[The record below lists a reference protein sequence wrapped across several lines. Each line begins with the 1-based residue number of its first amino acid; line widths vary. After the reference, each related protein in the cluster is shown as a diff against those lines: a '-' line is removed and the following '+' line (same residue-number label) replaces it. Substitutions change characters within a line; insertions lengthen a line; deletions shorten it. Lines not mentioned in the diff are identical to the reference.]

1 MTLLGNV
8 HILCIIWDIF
18 NEIYILCDIN
28 LRLVPMITGR
38 LYYNIFFILNM
49 QYKLQWCDM
58 LYFVVE
64 SLGYMIYGKFT
75 VSMLYVLVVSLFR
88 AIRQGYRLRKLM
100 LLFLIIKMNFR
111 SQNKSHRRQKMSL
124 RSDLEKIR

>member
-1 MTLLGNV
+1 MYHMGHGFRT
-8 HILCIIWDIF
+8 IWDIF
-18 NEIYILCDIN
+18 NEIYILCDID

-64 SLGYMIYGKFT
+64 SLGYMIHGKFT
-75 VSMLYVLVVSLFR
+75 MSMLYVLVVPLFR

-124 RSDLEKIR
+124 RSGLEKIR

>member
-1 MTLLGNV
+1 MFHMGHGFRT
-8 HILCIIWDIF
+8 IWDIF
-18 NEIYILCDIN
+18 NEIYILCDID

-64 SLGYMIYGKFT
+64 SLGYMIHGKFT
-75 VSMLYVLVVSLFR
+75 VSMLYVLVVPLFR

-124 RSDLEKIR
+124 RSGLEKIR

>member
-1 MTLLGNV
+1 MYHMGHGFRT
-8 HILCIIWDIF
+8 IWDIF
-18 NEIYILCDIN
+18 NEIYILCDID

-64 SLGYMIYGKFT
+64 SRGYMIHGKFT
-75 VSMLYVLVVSLFR
+75 MSMLYVLVVPLFR

-124 RSDLEKIR
+124 RSGLEKIR